1 MLGVALLKGHHVN
14 SINEKGR
21 LSIPSKFRDILK
33 ESGTSYLIVTK
44 SLDRCL
50 LAFAPDD
57 WERMEKLASTLSMVK
72 KQDIWFKRHL
82 VGSAEECPIDAQ
94 GRILIPSGLREYA
107 YLKKK
112 CLLVGIIDR
121 FEIWDQDTYHK
132 CMKEALE
139 DSEKMREE
147 LAGVSI

>member
-1 MLGVALLKGHHVN
+1 VAVLKGHYVN

-33 ESGTSYLIVTK
+33 ELGAPYLIVTK
-44 SLDRCL
+44 SIDHCL

-72 KQDIWFKRHL
+72 KEDIWFKRHL

-94 GRILIPSGLREYA
+94 GRILIPAGLREYA
-107 YLKKK
+107 ELRKK

-121 FEIWDQDTYHK
+121 FEIWDQDTYNK
-132 CMKEALE
+132 SMKEALE
-139 DSEKMREE
+139 DSEKMREG
-147 LAGVSI
+147 LAKLSI